1 MTMLPSKLERR
12 FALLGVLLT
21 WTVGGLVGLVGYRQM
36 AKAVR
41 REATARVEDAVRV
54 GQRLLETEFGHLDP
68 DGPTAPEAR
77 RWTVIGDPAADPSL
91 AALLEK
97 ARASGEA
104 RGFAL
109 LPGGLALVAVRRG
122 DGGELRAA
130 ALPLRGTNRL
140 PDLIRD
146 VVFGRETG
154 GSATITLFEGDV
166 RVATNVTLADGQ
178 RAVGTRA
185 APDVAR
191 RVLGE
196 GGSWNDRARV
206 VERWTISSYRPLRSA
221 SGAVLGM
228 LYAGLDEAP
237 YVAERERSLAL
248 STLALLALTLAVSAG
263 AWSLGGRLA
272 RPLTRLASAAA
283 ALARGERESLGT
295 TAGDPEEVRT
305 LALAF
310 DRMSGEIQA
319 QTAAREAARQR
330 AEKALQDY
338 LEVLGFVAHELK
350 SPVNGAITQ
359 LELIDGG
366 FVGQVPEGLRR
377 PLAAIRRYLDYGR
390 EIALSFNHLSR
401 AEGEGFQPQPVPIAD
416 VAGEVVALAVGDC
429 SSEAS
434 QRRMTVRVEGEGPFP
449 VCGDPDLLRVVMDN
463 LVGNA
468 VKYGEEGTE
477 VVVALR
483 PLADRLRV
491 EVTNRGVGI
500 PAERMGELFGKFHRL
515 QDPQLRSRKGTGVGL
530 YLVKR
535 VVDLHGGKVGAEG
548 EYGSWVR
555 FWVEVP
561 HGGRA
566 APGQSSAVAEPL
578 QPGPSPD

>member
-12 FALLGVLLT
+12 FALLGVVLT
-21 WTVGGLVGLVGYRQM
+21 WAVGGLVGLVGYRPM
-36 AKAVR
+36 VRAVR
-41 REATARVEDAVRV
+41 REAEARVEDAVRV
-54 GQRLLETEFGHLDP
+54 GQRVLETEFARLDP
-68 DGPTAPEAR
+68 DGPTAPEAV
-77 RWTVIGDPAADPSL
+77 RWTVAADPVAHASL
-91 AALLEK
+91 AALLER
-97 ARASGEA
+97 ARSSGEA

-109 LPGGLALVAVRRG
+109 LPEGLALVAVRRAE
-122 DGGELRAA
+122 GGELRAA
-130 ALPLRGTNRL
+130 ALPLRGAHRL
-140 PDLIRD
+140 PDQIRD
-146 VVFGRETG
+146 VVFGREAR
-154 GSATITLFEGDV
+154 GSPTITLFEGDV
-166 RVATNVTLADGQ
+166 RVATNVRLAGGQ

-206 VERWTISSYRPLRSA
+206 VDRWTISSYQPLRSA

-228 LYAGLDEAP
+228 IYAGLDEAP

-248 STLALLALTLAVSAG
+248 AGLAVLFLTLAVSAG

-272 RPLTRLASAAA
+272 RPLTRLAAAA
-283 ALARGERESLGT
+283 SALARGERQGIGT
-295 TAGDPEEVRT
+295 GPGDPEEVRT
-305 LALAF
+305 LAEAF
-310 DRMSGEIQA
+310 DRMSAEIEA

-350 SPVNGAITQ
+350 SPVSGALTQ
-359 LELIDGG
+359 LDLIDGG
-366 FVGQVPEGLRR
+366 FVGQAPEGFRR

-390 EIALSFNHLSR
+390 EIAQSFNQLSR
-401 AEGEGFQPQPVPIAD
+401 AEGEGFRPRFAPIAD
-416 VAGEVVALAVGDC
+416 LAREVVALAVGDC
-429 SSEAS
+429 ASEAG
-434 QRRMTVRVEGEGPFP
+434 QRRMTIRVEGAGPFP
-449 VCGDPDLLRVVMDN
+449 VSGDPDLLRVVVDN

-477 VVVALR
+477 VVVTLR
-483 PLADRLRV
+483 SLGDRLRV

-500 PAERMGELFGKFHRL
+500 PPDRLGELFGKFHRL

-535 VVDLHGGKVGAEG
+535 IVELHGGAVGAEG

-555 FWVEVP
+555 FWFEVP
-561 HGGRA
+561 QSA
-566 APGQSSAVAEPL
+566 A
-578 QPGPSPD
+578 